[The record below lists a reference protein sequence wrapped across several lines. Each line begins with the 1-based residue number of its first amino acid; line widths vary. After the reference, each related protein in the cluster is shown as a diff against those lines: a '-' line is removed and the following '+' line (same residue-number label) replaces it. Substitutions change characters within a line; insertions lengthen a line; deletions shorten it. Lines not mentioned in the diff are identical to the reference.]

1 MRRRG
6 PGIAGLRKR
15 EEERSRYR
23 SVGADLSATKLA
35 QMEQQ
40 LSVFRSSLESFA
52 LKHRDQV
59 RRDPYFRAQFHAMCA
74 KVGVDPLASNKG
86 AWAEALGLGYSDF
99 FFELAVA
106 VAEAGLQLR
115 ERQWGGG
122 GGLVAL
128 DALVDAVRKRRGA
141 AVAAVTEDDIV
152 TAIKKLQS
160 LDRVVLPSE
169 DAKRAKAKG
178 GGGESFRLVTLGG
191 RRFVQTV
198 PGELNGDADAVLAA
212 AAGTPGGCVTLA
224 EAARALTRSG
234 GGNEGEAGASAGGAG
249 AGAGIR
255 AEEALAALLS
265 DGQAMVDDGHPDGA
279 RRFWFPCLKKH
290 AT

>member
-128 DALVDAVRKRRGA
+128 DALVARKLRTRAGA
-141 AVAAVTEDDIV
+141 PLLLPGHAEEMMPTRVAAPPRWFPVE
-152 TAIKKLQS
+152 
-160 LDRVVLPSE
+160 RV
-169 DAKRAKAKG
+169 
-178 GGGESFRLVTLGG
+178 
-191 RRFVQTV
+191 
-198 PGELNGDADAVLAA
+198 
-212 AAGTPGGCVTLA
+212 
-224 EAARALTRSG
+224 
-234 GGNEGEAGASAGGAG
+234 GGARDILEG
-249 AGAGIR
+249 AGP
-255 AEEALAALLS
+255 E
-265 DGQAMVDDGHPDGA
+265 
-279 RRFWFPCLKKH
+279 
-290 AT
+290 